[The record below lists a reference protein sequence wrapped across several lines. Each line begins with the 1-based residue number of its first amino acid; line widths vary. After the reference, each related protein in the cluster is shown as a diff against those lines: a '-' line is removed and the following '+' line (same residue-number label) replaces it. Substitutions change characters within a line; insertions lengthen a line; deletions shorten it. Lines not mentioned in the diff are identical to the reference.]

1 MKTELT
7 ELLGIEYPIIQ
18 GGMAWVAEYHLAAA
32 VSEAGG
38 LGLIGAA
45 NAPADWVRDQV
56 RQVKKL
62 TDKPFGVNIM
72 LMSPYAD
79 EVAKV
84 IVEEG
89 VPVVTTGAGDP
100 EKYMKMWK
108 DAGVKIIPVVASVA
122 LARRMERCGADAVVA
137 EGTES
142 GGHIGETTTLVLV
155 PQVVDA
161 VSIPVIAAGGI
172 ADGRGIAAAFML
184 GAKGVQ
190 MGTHFV
196 ATEECHVH
204 QNYKDMILKA
214 KDIDTR
220 VTGRTTGHP
229 VRALRNQMTKEYLK
243 KKQKELP
250 LRSWNSL
257 RWAAFAALS
266 WMEM

>member
-108 DAGVKIIPVVASVA
+108 DAGVKIIPVPNTRILQQVSQEDSFVSSP
-122 LARRMERCGADAVVA
+122 DS
-137 EGTES
+137 TE
-142 GGHIGETTTLVLV
+142 V
-155 PQVVDA
+155 QDVDDNR
-161 VSIPVIAAGGI
+161 IITI
-172 ADGRGIAAAFML
+172 NFQED
-184 GAKGVQ
+184 
-190 MGTHFV
+190 
-196 ATEECHVH
+196 
-204 QNYKDMILKA
+204 
-214 KDIDTR
+214 
-220 VTGRTTGHP
+220 
-229 VRALRNQMTKEYLK
+229 
-243 KKQKELP
+243 
-250 LRSWNSL
+250 
-257 RWAAFAALS
+257 
-266 WMEM
+266 